1 MKKHLLSL
9 FVLFSFHS
17 FAQVSVG
24 LAAGYSSTDIGN
36 MDLATTK
43 RLSSINGGLL
53 LDYQFPASGLHLQ
66 SGVLYAPMGFGKS
79 DIIAVDNTGKDLGK
93 IESHRIGYVQVP
105 AYLTYGSLSI
115 NFALRGGIGPFIG
128 FKTSD
133 KLIVAGGEHF
143 GNGTALPGNV
153 TALKNIVA
161 GAGLHLSAN
170 FYHYQ
175 IAVEFQQTFTG
186 IYENRISSAKKWN
199 ANSFGIKLGYF
210 FRTVHEG
217 F

>member
-1 MKKHLLSL
+1 MKKILLSL
-9 FVLFSFHS
+9 FTVASFHS

-24 LAAGYSSTDIGN
+24 LTAGFSSTDIGN

-66 SGVLYAPMGFGKS
+66 SGILYAPMGFGKS
-79 DIIAVDNTGKDLGK
+79 NISAVDNTGKNLGS
-93 IESHRIGYVQVP
+93 IESHRIGYIQLP

-128 FKTSD
+128 FKTND
-133 KLIVAGGEHF
+133 KLTVTGGEHF
-143 GNGTALPGNV
+143 GNGTALPGN
-153 TALKNIVA
+153 TTGIKNIIA

-175 IAVEFQQTFTG
+175 IAFEFQQTFTG
-186 IYENRISSAKKWN
+186 LYENKVSSSPKWN

>member
-1 MKKHLLSL
+1 MKKLFLSL
-9 FVLFSFHS
+9 FVFVSVS
-17 FAQVSVG
+17 SNAQVS
-24 LAAGYSSTDIGN
+24 AGITAGFSSTDIGN

-43 RLSSINGGLL
+43 RLSSVNGGLL

-66 SGVLYAPMGFGKS
+66 SGIIYSPMGFGKS
-79 DIIAVDNTGKDLGK
+79 DITAVDNTGKNLGN
-93 IESHRIGYVQVP
+93 IESHRISYIQVP

-133 KLIVAGGEHF
+133 KLIVTGGEHF
-143 GNGTALPGNV
+143 GNGTALPGNT

-175 IAVEFQQTFTG
+175 IAFEFQQTFTG
-186 IYENRISSAKKWN
+186 LYENKVSSAQKWN
-199 ANSFGIKLGYF
+199 TNSFGIKLGYF

>member
-1 MKKHLLSL
+1 MKKL
-9 FVLFSFHS
+9 FLFLFTLASVHS

-24 LAAGYSSTDIGN
+24 IAAGYSSSNIGK
-36 MDLATTK
+36 MDLATSK
-43 RLSSINGGLL
+43 RLSSVNGGLL

-66 SGVLYAPMGFGKS
+66 SGILYAPMGFGKS
-79 DIIAVDNTGKDLGK
+79 DIMAVDNTGKDLGK

-105 AYLTYGSLSI
+105 AYLSYGSLSI
-115 NFALRGGIGPFIG
+115 NFAFRGGIGPFIG
-128 FKTSD
+128 FKTND

-143 GNGTALPGNV
+143 GNGTALPGN
-153 TALKNIVA
+153 TTSLKNMVA

-175 IAVEFQQTFTG
+175 IAFEFQQTFTG
-186 IYENRISSAKKWN
+186 LYENTVSSAKKWN